1 MRRSEPN
8 TSVHS
13 SKGRLVVTRVAEA
26 VAQVVAVCHE
36 QFRSDPCPEAFEE
49 AELRVRETM
58 NALAC
63 ELLGAVIEKRDD
75 GASRIERDGQSWF
88 RVAATPR
95 TIMTSLGPLTYRR
108 ARYRTSTAPAHG
120 GLPGAVTAAI
130 YSTVLA
136 RPSRSGPTR
145 FRYAGESQSLSR
157 RRARADAEEG
167 VPARF
172 RIHAIPET
180 DMHDPERDIRDI
192 PLSQLELS
200 PDNVR
205 KTPADDSAFTE
216 LKASIAAHGLLE
228 NLIAH
233 AMGLGADGIG
243 RYAVIA
249 GGRRLAAM
257 QALAAEGTLDEDHP
271 VPCRMIGDIV
281 TAEEVSLA
289 ENSVRAAMHPAD
301 QVEAFR
307 RLADAGS
314 TAAAIAARFGVS
326 ERTVEKRLRLGNA
339 APVLLE
345 AYRAGEI
352 DLDTLMAFAVTT
364 NQARQSAV
372 WETVSQQGYRPGAWQ
387 IKRLLTE
394 DRVPATSAIVR
405 FVGIEAYEATGGKID
420 RDLFAEEDE
429 RGIWFDDPDLL
440 NKLAID
446 SLQVAARELETR
458 WKWAEARLDVDWS
471 ATAAFGRVRPQP
483 AEPTDGEKAEI
494 ERLRTR
500 NDELANMDD
509 DGWTEELVEEAD
521 ANETRLDEIEATIEA
536 RAVYRR
542 EDIAIAGCIATV
554 GNDGELKLIQGLVR
568 PEDMPARESNDA
580 NMAGQDDTGD
590 GESASSSIE
599 APTLAAPLASLGDAE
614 AEARK
619 EAGVG
624 IGLADDLRAI
634 RTAIV
639 KSQLACDFEAA
650 FDLLLF
656 QLARGVFASGY
667 HDDALDIRAT
677 ETPDRPAMR
686 VNDDAFGTI
695 NVGEKHL
702 EIDRATQKLDWT
714 GLSDTE
720 AFAELRAL
728 PERDKRT
735 LFASCVARTL
745 KGQLAFE
752 PKARPEVEATVARLD
767 IDFAAAVRGNRDQ
780 LWTADL
786 LWSRLRKD
794 RILAVARETL
804 GETWAQAE
812 AKHKKADIAKAMQD
826 AFAHGG
832 DVPAGVTA
840 EGRAAAIAWTPPG
853 FRAFDT
859 GAVDDSALAD
869 DEGTTAPEPQP
880 SKIDT
885 PLENALEHSSVDPSG
900 ADGEARQDDATE
912 ADALPGDDP
921 EPTPVEATRP
931 INVSVPGIVE
941 SIDAP
946 AVAERR
952 AAAIASAMNADA
964 TLPVAASAPEVA
976 GPPAADAGGHD
987 VSVERE
993 QVLAPPRG
1001 NGHDNGAELLE
1012 IPAFLRRG

>member
-1 MRRSEPN
+1 M
-8 TSVHS
+8 
-13 SKGRLVVTRVAEA
+13 
-26 VAQVVAVCHE
+26 
-36 QFRSDPCPEAFEE
+36 
-49 AELRVRETM
+49 
-58 NALAC
+58 
-63 ELLGAVIEKRDD
+63 
-75 GASRIERDGQSWF
+75 
-88 RVAATPR
+88 
-95 TIMTSLGPLTYRR
+95 
-108 ARYRTSTAPAHG
+108 
-120 GLPGAVTAAI
+120 
-130 YSTVLA
+130 
-136 RPSRSGPTR
+136 
-145 FRYAGESQSLSR
+145 
-157 RRARADAEEG
+157 
-167 VPARF
+167 
-172 RIHAIPET
+172 
-180 DMHDPERDIRDI
+180 
-192 PLSQLELS
+192 
-200 PDNVR
+200 
-205 KTPADDSAFTE
+205 
-216 LKASIAAHGLLE
+216 
-228 NLIAH
+228 
-233 AMGLGADGIG
+233 
-243 RYAVIA
+243 
-249 GGRRLAAM
+249 
-257 QALAAEGTLDEDHP
+257 
-271 VPCRMIGDIV
+271 PCRMIGGIV
-281 TAEEVSLA
+281 AAEEVSLA

-352 DLDTLMAFAVTT
+352 DLETLMAFAVTT
-364 NQARQSAV
+364 DQARQCVV

-387 IKRLLTE
+387 IKQLLTE
-394 DRVPATSAIVR
+394 DRVSATSAIAR
-405 FVGIEAYEATGGKID
+405 FVGIEPYEAAGGQID

-440 NKLAID
+440 NKLAMD
-446 SLQVAARELETR
+446 SLQAAARELETR

-471 ATAAFGRVRPQP
+471 ATASFGRVRPQP

-509 DGWTEELVEEAD
+509 EDWTEELVEEAE
-521 ANETRLDEIEATIEA
+521 ANETRLDEIEAMIEA

-542 EDIAIAGCIATV
+542 EDIAIAGCIVTI

-580 NMAGQDDTGD
+580 NMAGHDDTGD

-599 APTLAAPLASLGDAE
+599 APSLAAPLASPGDAE

-624 IGLADDLRAI
+624 IGLADDLRVI

-656 QLARGVFASGY
+656 QLARGVFTNGY
-667 HDDALDIRAT
+667 HDDALDIRAA

-686 VNDDAFGTI
+686 VNDDAFGNI

-702 EIDRATQKLDWT
+702 EIDRTTQKLDWA
-714 GLSDTE
+714 GLPDAE

-735 LFASCVARTL
+735 LFASCVARAL

-780 LWTADL
+780 VWTADL

-794 RILAVARETL
+794 RILAIARGTL

-812 AKHKKADIAKAMQD
+812 AKQKKADIAKAMED
-826 AFAHGG
+826 AFAHGDG
-832 DVPAGVTA
+832 IPAGVTA
-840 EGRAAAIAWTPPG
+840 DGRAAAIAWTPPG

-859 GAVDDSALAD
+859 GTVDDEGAAS

-880 SKIDT
+880 TAADA
-885 PLENALEHSSVDPSG
+885 PLGDAPED
-900 ADGEARQDDATE
+900 DGDDADSDTSQS
-912 ADALPGDDP
+912 GDP
-921 EPTPVEATRP
+921 EAGAPADNVADPAPAEAQQP
-931 INVSVPGIVE
+931 MNAGVQSVVE

-946 AVAERR
+946 AVADHR
-952 AAAIASAMNADA
+952 AAALASAVNADA
-964 TLPVAASAPEVA
+964 TPPVAASAPE
-976 GPPAADAGGHD
+976 AADAGDLDAMRITIAGAGSN
-987 VSVERE
+987 VPVEPE
-993 QVLAPPRG
+993 QVMAPPRG
-1001 NGHDNGAELLE
+1001 NGQDNKAELLE

>member
-1 MRRSEPN
+1 
-8 TSVHS
+8 
-13 SKGRLVVTRVAEA
+13 
-26 VAQVVAVCHE
+26 
-36 QFRSDPCPEAFEE
+36 
-49 AELRVRETM
+49 
-58 NALAC
+58 
-63 ELLGAVIEKRDD
+63 
-75 GASRIERDGQSWF
+75 
-88 RVAATPR
+88 
-95 TIMTSLGPLTYRR
+95 
-108 ARYRTSTAPAHG
+108 
-120 GLPGAVTAAI
+120 
-130 YSTVLA
+130 
-136 RPSRSGPTR
+136 
-145 FRYAGESQSLSR
+145 
-157 RRARADAEEG
+157 
-167 VPARF
+167 
-172 RIHAIPET
+172 
-180 DMHDPERDIRDI
+180 
-192 PLSQLELS
+192 
-200 PDNVR
+200 
-205 KTPADDSAFTE
+205 
-216 LKASIAAHGLLE
+216 
-228 NLIAH
+228 
-233 AMGLGADGIG
+233 
-243 RYAVIA
+243 
-249 GGRRLAAM
+249 M
-257 QALAAEGTLDEDHP
+257 QALAAEGALDEDHP
-271 VPCRMIGDIV
+271 VLCRMIGAIV
-281 TAEEVSLA
+281 AAEEVSLA

-314 TAAAIAARFGVS
+314 TAGAIAARFGVS

-352 DLDTLMAFAVTT
+352 DLETLMAFAVTT
-364 NQARQSAV
+364 DQARQSAV

-394 DRVPATSAIVR
+394 DRVSATSAIAR
-405 FVGIEAYEATGGKID
+405 FVGIEAYEAAGGRID

-440 NKLAID
+440 NKLAMD

-458 WKWAEARLDVDWS
+458 WKWAEARLDMDWS

-483 AEPTDGEKAEI
+483 AEPTDEEKAEI

-509 DGWTEELVEEAD
+509 ESWTEELVEEAD
-521 ANETRLDEIEATIEA
+521 ANETRLDEIEAMIEA

-568 PEDMPARESNDA
+568 PEDMPARESGE
-580 NMAGQDDTGD
+580 AGAAGHDDTGYEENTISGID
-590 GESASSSIE
+590 
-599 APTLAAPLASLGDAE
+599 APTFVAPLASPGDAE
-614 AEARK
+614 TEARK

-656 QLARGVFASGY
+656 QLARSVFTNGY

-686 VNDDAFGTI
+686 VNDDAFGTV

-702 EIDRATQKLDWT
+702 EIDRAAQKLDWT
-714 GLSDTE
+714 GLSDDRGLRRAASASRTGQ
-720 AFAELRAL
+720 ADPVRVLRRAHAER
-728 PERDKRT
+728 PTGVRT
-735 LFASCVARTL
+735 QGPAR
-745 KGQLAFE
+745 GRSDRR
-752 PKARPEVEATVARLD
+752 PARHRFR
-767 IDFAAAVRGNRDQ
+767 IAAVRGNRDQ
-780 LWTADL
+780 VWTADL

-794 RILAVARETL
+794 RILAIARGTL
-804 GETWAQAE
+804 GEAWAQAE
-812 AKHKKADIAKAMQD
+812 AKQKKAEIARAMQD
-826 AFAHGG
+826 AFAHGDG
-832 DVPAGVTA
+832 VPAGVTA

-859 GAVDDSALAD
+859 GTADDEGAVS

-885 PLENALEHSSVDPSG
+885 PSVDALEHSSVDPSA
-900 ADGEARQDDATE
+900 ADGEAQQDDAME
-912 ADALPGDDP
+912 VDALPGDDAA
-921 EPTPVEATRP
+921 PTPVVAPRP
-931 INVSVPGIVE
+931 MNVSVPGIVE

-952 AAAIASAMNADA
+952 AATITSAMNADA

-976 GPPAADAGGHD
+976 GPPAADAGDHD

-1001 NGHDNGAELLE
+1001 NGHDNDAELLE

>member
-1 MRRSEPN
+1 M
-8 TSVHS
+8 
-13 SKGRLVVTRVAEA
+13 EA
-26 VAQVVAVCHE
+26 
-36 QFRSDPCPEAFEE
+36 P
-49 AELRVRETM
+49 
-58 NALAC
+58 
-63 ELLGAVIEKRDD
+63 
-75 GASRIERDGQSWF
+75 ASP
-88 RVAATPR
+88 T
-95 TIMTSLGPLTYRR
+95 
-108 ARYRTSTAPAHG
+108 ARGEYRTSTAPAHG
-120 GLPGAVTAAI
+120 GLPGAGTAAI
-130 YSTVLA
+130 DSTVLV
-136 RPSRSGPTR
+136 RSSRSGSIR

-180 DMHDPERDIRDI
+180 EMHDPESDIRDI

-200 PDNVR
+200 PSNVR
-205 KTPADDSAFTE
+205 KTPADASAFTE

-228 NLIAH
+228 NLITRS
-233 AMGLGADGIG
+233 MGPGPDGAA

-257 QALAAEGTLDEDHP
+257 QALAAECALDEDHP
-271 VPCRMIGDIV
+271 VPCRMIGGIV
-281 TAEEVSLA
+281 AAEEVSLA

-364 NQARQSAV
+364 DQARQNAV

-394 DRVPATSAIVR
+394 DRVPATSAIAR
-405 FVGIEAYEATGGKID
+405 FVGLEAYEAAGGRID

-509 DGWTEELVEEAD
+509 DGWTEELVEEAES
-521 ANETRLDEIEATIEA
+521 NETRLDEIEAMIEA

-599 APTLAAPLASLGDAE
+599 APTLAAHLASLGDAE

-656 QLARGVFASGY
+656 QLARGVFANGY

-702 EIDRATQKLDWT
+702 EIDRAAQKLDWA
-714 GLSDTE
+714 GLPDAE

-752 PKARPEVEATVARLD
+752 PKARPEVEATVALLD
-767 IDFAAAVRGNRDQ
+767 IDFAAAVRGNCDQ
-780 LWTADL
+780 VWTADL

-812 AKHKKADIAKAMQD
+812 AKQKKAEIAKAMQD

-840 EGRAAAIAWTPPG
+840 DGRAAAIAWTPPG

-859 GAVDDSALAD
+859 GTVDDSASVD

-880 SKIDT
+880 TVADT
-885 PLENALEHSSVDPSG
+885 PLGDAPEDAGDNADGGADPSG
-900 ADGEARQDDATE
+900 ADSDTSQSG
-912 ADALPGDDP
+912 DP
-921 EPTPVEATRP
+921 EAGAPADNVADPAQAEAPRP
-931 INVSVPGIVE
+931 MNARVNSVVE

-952 AAAIASAMNADA
+952 ATALASAVNAD
-964 TLPVAASAPEVA
+964 TTPPVAASAPEAA
-976 GPPAADAGGHD
+976 GAGDHDAMRITIAGGGSN
-987 VSVERE
+987 VPVKPE
-993 QVLAPPRG
+993 QVMAPPRG
-1001 NGHDNGAELLE
+1001 NGHDNKAELLE

>member
-1 MRRSEPN
+1 
-8 TSVHS
+8 
-13 SKGRLVVTRVAEA
+13 
-26 VAQVVAVCHE
+26 
-36 QFRSDPCPEAFEE
+36 
-49 AELRVRETM
+49 
-58 NALAC
+58 
-63 ELLGAVIEKRDD
+63 
-75 GASRIERDGQSWF
+75 
-88 RVAATPR
+88 
-95 TIMTSLGPLTYRR
+95 
-108 ARYRTSTAPAHG
+108 
-120 GLPGAVTAAI
+120 
-130 YSTVLA
+130 
-136 RPSRSGPTR
+136 
-145 FRYAGESQSLSR
+145 
-157 RRARADAEEG
+157 
-167 VPARF
+167 
-172 RIHAIPET
+172 
-180 DMHDPERDIRDI
+180 MHDPERDIRDI

-200 PDNVR
+200 SDNVR
-205 KTPADDSAFTE
+205 KTPADASAFTE

-228 NLIAH
+228 NLIAR
-233 AMGLGADGIG
+233 AMGPGADGIG

-257 QALAAEGTLDEDHP
+257 QALAAEGALDEDHP
-271 VPCRMIGDIV
+271 VPCRMIGAIV
-281 TAEEVSLA
+281 AAEEVSLA

-364 NQARQSAV
+364 DQARQTAV
-372 WETVSQQGYRPGAWQ
+372 WAAVSQQGYRPGAWQ

-394 DRVPATSAIVR
+394 DRVPATSSIAR
-405 FVGIEAYEATGGKID
+405 FVDIDAYEAAGGRID

-440 NKLAID
+440 NKLAMD

-458 WKWAEARLDVDWS
+458 WKWAEARLDMDWS
-471 ATAAFGRVRPQP
+471 ATASLGRVCPQP
-483 AEPTDGEKAEI
+483 AEPTDEEKAEI
-494 ERLRTR
+494 QRLRTR

-509 DGWTEELVEEAD
+509 DGWTEELVEEAEG
-521 ANETRLDEIEATIEA
+521 NETRLDEVEAMIEA

-568 PEDMPARESNDA
+568 PEDMPARE
-580 NMAGQDDTGD
+580 AGAGGHDDTGD
-590 GESASSSIE
+590 EENTISSID
-599 APTLAAPLASLGDAE
+599 APTLVAPLASPGDAE

-619 EAGVG
+619 EPGVG
-624 IGLADDLRAI
+624 VGLADDLRAI
-634 RTAIV
+634 RTTIV

-656 QLARGVFASGY
+656 QLTRSVFTTGY
-667 HDDALDIRAT
+667 HDDALDIRTAK
-677 ETPDRPAMR
+677 TPDRPAMR
-686 VNDDAFGTI
+686 VNDDAFGNI

-702 EIDRATQKLDWT
+702 EIDRAAQELDWA

-780 LWTADL
+780 VWTADL

-794 RILAVARETL
+794 RILAIARETL

-812 AKHKKADIAKAMQD
+812 AKQKKAEIAKAMQD

-832 DVPAGVTA
+832 GVPAGITA

-859 GAVDDSALAD
+859 GAADDSALAD

-880 SKIDT
+880 SKIDM
-885 PLENALEHSSVDPSG
+885 PSVDALEHSSVDQSG
-900 ADGEARQDDATE
+900 ANGEAPQDDATQ

-931 INVSVPGIVE
+931 VNVSAPGIVE

-952 AAAIASAMNADA
+952 AAALASAANADA
-964 TLPVAASAPEVA
+964 TPPVAASVPEVA

-1001 NGHDNGAELLE
+1001 NGHDNGAALLE
-1012 IPAFLRRG
+1012 IPTFLRRG

>member
-1 MRRSEPN
+1 
-8 TSVHS
+8 
-13 SKGRLVVTRVAEA
+13 
-26 VAQVVAVCHE
+26 
-36 QFRSDPCPEAFEE
+36 
-49 AELRVRETM
+49 
-58 NALAC
+58 
-63 ELLGAVIEKRDD
+63 
-75 GASRIERDGQSWF
+75 
-88 RVAATPR
+88 
-95 TIMTSLGPLTYRR
+95 
-108 ARYRTSTAPAHG
+108 
-120 GLPGAVTAAI
+120 
-130 YSTVLA
+130 
-136 RPSRSGPTR
+136 
-145 FRYAGESQSLSR
+145 
-157 RRARADAEEG
+157 
-167 VPARF
+167 
-172 RIHAIPET
+172 
-180 DMHDPERDIRDI
+180 MHDPERDIRDV

-228 NLIAH
+228 NLIAR
-233 AMGLGADGIG
+233 AMEPSTDGPG

-257 QALAAEGTLDEDHP
+257 QALAAEGALEEDHP
-271 VPCRMIGDIV
+271 VPCRMIEDIV
-281 TAEEVSLA
+281 AAEEVSLA

-352 DLDTLMAFAVTT
+352 DLETLMAFAVTT
-364 NQARQSAV
+364 DQARQNAV
-372 WETVSQQGYRPGAWQ
+372 WETVNQQGYRPGAWQ

-394 DRVPATSAIVR
+394 DRVSATSAIAR
-405 FVGIEAYEATGGKID
+405 FVGIEAYEAAGGRID

-440 NKLAID
+440 NNLAMD
-446 SLQVAARELETR
+446 SLQAAARELETR

-483 AEPTDGEKAEI
+483 AEPKDEEKAEI

-509 DGWTEELVEEAD
+509 DGWTEELVEEAES
-521 ANETRLDEIEATIEA
+521 NETRLDEIEATIEA
-536 RAVYRR
+536 RAIYRR

-568 PEDMPARESNDA
+568 PEDMPARESIDA
-580 NMAGQDDTGD
+580 NIAGHEDTGD
-590 GESASSSIE
+590 EENTISSID
-599 APTLAAPLASLGDAE
+599 APTLMAPLASPGDAE

-634 RTAIV
+634 RTGIV

-656 QLARGVFASGY
+656 QLARSVFTSGY
-667 HDDALDIRAT
+667 HDDPLDIRAT
-677 ETPDRPAMR
+677 ETADRPAMR

-702 EIDRATQKLDWT
+702 EIDRAAQKLDWT
-714 GLSDTE
+714 GLSDTD

-780 LWTADL
+780 VWTADL

-794 RILAVARETL
+794 RILAIACETL
-804 GETWAQAE
+804 GESWAQAE
-812 AKHKKADIAKAMQD
+812 AKQKKAEIARAMQD
-826 AFAHGG
+826 AFAHGDG
-832 DVPAGVTA
+832 VAAGVTA
-840 EGRAAAIAWTPPG
+840 EGRAAAIAWMPPG

-859 GAVDDSALAD
+859 GTVDDEDAAS
-869 DEGTTAPEPQP
+869 DEGTAAPDPQP
-880 SKIDT
+880 AAADT
-885 PLENALEHSSVDPSG
+885 PLEDAPLGNAPEGGGPDPSG
-900 ADGEARQDDATE
+900 TDGEAPQDNATE
-912 ADALPGDDP
+912 ANALPDNDADP
-921 EPTPVEATRP
+921 APVGAPRP
-931 INVSVPGIVE
+931 MNARVHSVVE
-941 SIDAP
+941 SIEAP

-952 AAAIASAMNADA
+952 AAALASAVNADA
-964 TLPVAASAPEVA
+964 TPPIVASAPEAADPPTGDAV
-976 GPPAADAGGHD
+976 PAAHDAGRITIAGGGGD
-987 VSVERE
+987 VSAERE

-1001 NGHDNGAELLE
+1001 NGHDNKAELLE

>member
-1 MRRSEPN
+1 
-8 TSVHS
+8 
-13 SKGRLVVTRVAEA
+13 
-26 VAQVVAVCHE
+26 
-36 QFRSDPCPEAFEE
+36 
-49 AELRVRETM
+49 
-58 NALAC
+58 
-63 ELLGAVIEKRDD
+63 
-75 GASRIERDGQSWF
+75 
-88 RVAATPR
+88 
-95 TIMTSLGPLTYRR
+95 
-108 ARYRTSTAPAHG
+108 
-120 GLPGAVTAAI
+120 
-130 YSTVLA
+130 
-136 RPSRSGPTR
+136 
-145 FRYAGESQSLSR
+145 
-157 RRARADAEEG
+157 
-167 VPARF
+167 
-172 RIHAIPET
+172 
-180 DMHDPERDIRDI
+180 MHDPERDIRDI

-200 PDNVR
+200 PGNVR
-205 KTPADDSAFTE
+205 KTPADASAFTE

-228 NLIAH
+228 NLIAR
-233 AMGLGADGIG
+233 AMEPGTDCVA
-243 RYAVIA
+243 RYGVIA

-257 QALAAEGTLDEDHP
+257 QALAAEGALDEDHL
-271 VPCRMIGDIV
+271 VPCRMIGAIV
-281 TAEEVSLA
+281 AAEEVSLA

-314 TAAAIAARFGVS
+314 TAGAIAARFGVS

-352 DLDTLMAFAVTT
+352 DLEILMAFAVTT
-364 NQARQSAV
+364 NQARQTAV
-372 WETVSQQGYRPGAWQ
+372 WAAVSQQGYRPGAWQ

-394 DRVPATSAIVR
+394 DRLPATSAIAR
-405 FVGIEAYEATGGKID
+405 FVGIEAYEAAGGQID

-429 RGIWFDDPDLL
+429 RGIWLDDPDLL
-440 NKLAID
+440 NKLAMD
-446 SLQVAARELETR
+446 SLQVAARELKTR
-458 WKWAEARLDVDWS
+458 WKWAEARLDMDWS

-483 AEPTDGEKAEI
+483 AEPTDEEKAEI

-500 NDELANMDD
+500 NDELANKDD
-509 DGWTEELVEEAD
+509 DGWTEELVEEAES
-521 ANETRLDEIEATIEA
+521 NETRLDEIEAIIEA

-542 EDIAIAGCIATV
+542 EDIAIAGRIATV

-568 PEDMPARESNDA
+568 PEDMPARESGDA
-580 NMAGQDDTGD
+580 DAAGHADTAD
-590 GESASSSIE
+590 GEENTISGID
-599 APTLAAPLASLGDAE
+599 APTFVAPLASPGDAE

-619 EAGVG
+619 EVGVG

-656 QLARGVFASGY
+656 QLARSVFTSGY
-667 HDDALDIRAT
+667 HDDALDIRAA

-686 VNDDAFGTI
+686 VNDDAFGDI

-702 EIDRATQKLDWT
+702 KIDRAAQKLDWT
-714 GLSDTE
+714 GLPDAE

-728 PERDKRT
+728 PEQDKRT

-745 KGQLAFE
+745 TGQLAFE

-780 LWTADL
+780 VWTVDL

-794 RILAVARETL
+794 RILAIARETL

-812 AKHKKADIAKAMQD
+812 AKQKKADIAKAIQD

-832 DVPAGVTA
+832 GVPAGVTA

-853 FRAFDT
+853 FRAFDI
-859 GAVDDSALAD
+859 GAVDDSASAD
-869 DEGTTAPEPQP
+869 DEGTTVPEPQP
-880 SKIDT
+880 SKIDM
-885 PLENALEHSSVDPSG
+885 PSVHALQHSSVDSSG

-921 EPTPVEATRP
+921 APTPVEAQQPMNAR
-931 INVSVPGIVE
+931 VHSVVE

-946 AVAERR
+946 AVTERR
-952 AAAIASAMNADA
+952 AAALASNVNADA
-964 TLPVAASAPEVA
+964 TPSI
-976 GPPAADAGGHD
+976 
-987 VSVERE
+987 ERE

-1001 NGHDNGAELLE
+1001 NGHDNKAELLE

>member
-1 MRRSEPN
+1 MSEP
-8 TSVHS
+8 
-13 SKGRLVVTRVAEA
+13 
-26 VAQVVAVCHE
+26 
-36 QFRSDPCPEAFEE
+36 
-49 AELRVRETM
+49 
-58 NALAC
+58 
-63 ELLGAVIEKRDD
+63 VI
-75 GASRIERDGQSWF
+75 QS
-88 RVAATPR
+88 
-95 TIMTSLGPLTYRR
+95 
-108 ARYRTSTAPAHG
+108 
-120 GLPGAVTAAI
+120 
-130 YSTVLA
+130 
-136 RPSRSGPTR
+136 
-145 FRYAGESQSLSR
+145 
-157 RRARADAEEG
+157 
-167 VPARF
+167 
-172 RIHAIPET
+172 
-180 DMHDPERDIRDI
+180 I
-192 PLSQLELS
+192 PLSKLELS
-200 PDNVR
+200 PANVR
-205 KTPADDSAFTE
+205 KTSAGKTAFAE

-228 NLIAH
+228 NLVARAIEP
-233 AMGLGADGIG
+233 GPGGVG

-249 GGRRLAAM
+249 GGRRLT
-257 QALAAEGTLDEDHP
+257 ALIDLAREGMLSTDYP
-271 VPCRMIGDIV
+271 VPCRVVDDD
-281 TAEEVSLA
+281 AHASELSLT
-289 ENSVRAAMHPAD
+289 ENVVRAAMHPAD
-301 QVEAFR
+301 QVEAFAG
-307 RLADAGS
+307 LADGGA
-314 TAAAIAARFGVS
+314 TVADIAARFGVT
-326 ERTVEKRLRLGNA
+326 EKLVEQRLRLGNA

-352 DLDTLMAFAVTT
+352 DLETLMAFAVTT
-364 NQARQSAV
+364 DQARQTAV

-394 DRVPATSAIVR
+394 DRVPATSAIAR
-405 FVGIEAYEATGGKID
+405 FVGIEAYEAAGGKID

-483 AEPTDGEKAEI
+483 AEPTDEEKAEI

-509 DGWTEELVEEAD
+509 EDWTEELVEEAD
-521 ANETRLDEIEATIEA
+521 ANETRLHEIEATIED

-554 GNDGELKLIQGLVR
+554 GNDGEIKLIQGLVR
-568 PEDMPARESNDA
+568 PEDMPTREAGDA
-580 NMAGQDDTGD
+580 GAAGHDDTGD
-590 GESASSSIE
+590 GENTISGIE
-599 APTLAAPLASLGDAE
+599 APTLTAPLASPGDAE

-656 QLARGVFASGY
+656 QLARSVFTNGY
-667 HDDALDIRAT
+667 HDDALDIRVV

-686 VNDDAFGTI
+686 VNDDAFGTV

-702 EIDRATQKLDWT
+702 EIDRAAQKLDWT
-714 GLSDTE
+714 GLSDDE

-728 PERDKRT
+728 PEQDKRT

-752 PKARPEVEATVARLD
+752 PKARAEVETTVARLD

-780 LWTADL
+780 VWTADL

-794 RILAVARETL
+794 RILAIARETL
-804 GETWAQAE
+804 GETWAQAK
-812 AKHKKADIAKAMQD
+812 AKQKKAEIARAMQD
-826 AFAHGG
+826 AFAHGDG
-832 DVPAGVTA
+832 VPAGVTA

-859 GAVDDSALAD
+859 GAVDDSASAD

-880 SKIDT
+880 LKIDT
-885 PLENALEHSSVDPSG
+885 PSTDAAEHSGADPSG
-900 ADGEARQDDATE
+900 ANSDTSQSGAPEDGT
-912 ADALPGDDP
+912 LPDNDSDP
-921 EPTPVEATRP
+921 APVEAEKP
-931 INVSVPGIVE
+931 MNAVVE
-941 SIDAP
+941 SIEAP
-946 AVAERR
+946 AVADRR
-952 AAAIASAMNADA
+952 AAALASAVNADA
-964 TLPVAASAPEVA
+964 TPPVAASAPEAA
-976 GPPAADAGGHD
+976 GAGDHDAMRITIAGGGSN
-987 VSVERE
+987 VPVEPE

-1001 NGHDNGAELLE
+1001 NGRDSDAELLE

>member
-1 MRRSEPN
+1 MP
-8 TSVHS
+8 
-13 SKGRLVVTRVAEA
+13 KRV
-26 VAQVVAVCHE
+26 
-36 QFRSDPCPEAFEE
+36 SP
-49 AELRVRETM
+49 
-58 NALAC
+58 
-63 ELLGAVIEKRDD
+63 
-75 GASRIERDGQSWF
+75 
-88 RVAATPR
+88 
-95 TIMTSLGPLTYRR
+95 
-108 ARYRTSTAPAHG
+108 
-120 GLPGAVTAAI
+120 PG
-130 YSTVLA
+130 
-136 RPSRSGPTR
+136 
-145 FRYAGESQSLSR
+145 
-157 RRARADAEEG
+157 
-167 VPARF
+167 
-172 RIHAIPET
+172 
-180 DMHDPERDIRDI
+180 
-192 PLSQLELS
+192 
-200 PDNVR
+200 
-205 KTPADDSAFTE
+205 SAFTQ
-216 LKASIAAHGLLE
+216 S
-228 NLIAH
+228 
-233 AMGLGADGIG
+233 
-243 RYAVIA
+243 
-249 GGRRLAAM
+249 RRLKCTTPNAKS
-257 QALAAEGTLDEDHP
+257 AEGALDEDHP
-271 VPCRMIGDIV
+271 VPCRMIGAIV
-281 TAEEVSLA
+281 AAEEVSLA

-314 TAAAIAARFGVS
+314 TAVAIAARFGVS

-352 DLDTLMAFAVTT
+352 DLETLMAFAATT
-364 NQARQSAV
+364 DHARQSVA

-394 DRVPATSAIVR
+394 DRVSATSATAR
-405 FVGIEAYEATGGKID
+405 FVGLEAYEAAGGRTD

-440 NKLAID
+440 NKLAMD
-446 SLQVAARELETR
+446 RLGEMASELETR
-458 WKWAEARLDVDWS
+458 WKWAEARLDVDWN

-483 AEPTDGEKAEI
+483 AEPTDEEKAEI

-509 DGWTEELVEEAD
+509 DDWTEELAEEAD
-521 ANETRLDEIEATIEA
+521 ANETRLDEIEAMIEA

-568 PEDMPARESNDA
+568 PEDMPAPASEDA
-580 NMAGQDDTGD
+580 DAAGHGDTGD
-590 GESASSSIE
+590 GESVSSAID
-599 APTLAAPLASLGDAE
+599 APTFAAPLASPGEVD

-656 QLARGVFASGY
+656 QLARSVFTGGY
-667 HDDALDIRAT
+667 KDDALDIGAT

-686 VNDDAFGTI
+686 VNDDAFGAV

-702 EIDRATQKLDWT
+702 EIDRAGQKLDWT
-714 GLSDTE
+714 GLPDAE
-720 AFAELRAL
+720 AFAALRAL
-728 PERDKRT
+728 REQDKRT

-780 LWTADL
+780 VWTADL

-794 RILAVARETL
+794 RILAIAGETL

-812 AKHKKADIAKAMQD
+812 AKRKKADIAKAMQD
-826 AFAHGG
+826 AFAPG
-832 DVPAGVTA
+832 DGVPVGVTA

-859 GAVDDSALAD
+859 GGAD
-869 DEGTTAPEPQP
+869 DEGVANDEGTAALEPQP
-880 SKIDT
+880 AAADT
-885 PLENALEHSSVDPSG
+885 PLEDAPESIGNDTGDDTRGGAYPSG
-900 ADGEARQDDATE
+900 VDAKTPQAAETPQASDPEADLLPDDDA
-912 ADALPGDDP
+912 APA
-921 EPTPVEATRP
+921 PVEAPQPMNAR
-931 INVSVPGIVE
+931 VPSIVE

-952 AAAIASAMNADA
+952 AAALASAVNVDA
-964 TLPVAASAPEVA
+964 TPLVAASAPEA
-976 GPPAADAGGHD
+976 ADPPAGDTAAADHD

-1001 NGHDNGAELLE
+1001 NGHDDGSELVE
-1012 IPAFLRRG
+1012 IPAFLRSG